1 MAQSRWNQEFQ
12 CSRIISSLNALKFDL
27 QTRLSRWF
35 VIRIRRDPI
44 FWIRILILDDKIQ
57 NVDCSRIISSSNALD
72 FASKSVYLGVWP
84 FESDET

>member
-1 MAQSRWNQEFQ
+1 MCQPQSRQNPEFQ

-27 QTRLSRWF
+27 QTRLSRWC

-72 FASKSVYLGVWP
+72 FASKSVYLGV
-84 FESDET
+84 